1 MFYILK
7 GSLQK
12 LKLQKV
18 WPRNDLESRRL
29 KAMVVMMI
37 VRCTFS
43 HFYVR
48 PLYVLRLDKRG
59 SHTPLVYSKVHRWH
73 AGNRLSLY
81 RTIQALQLQHCSHV
95 ARRSCTEENQTWTV
109 LLGKGS
115 SWRYVYLINRV
126 VRWQRTNLMHMRFK
140 YVRVHV
146 MLMFK
151 QVLHPLY
158 VCRFLNH
165 ILLQHDLSCPT
176 TVSCIT
182 STARPD

>member
-37 VRCTFS
+37 VRCTFAHS
-43 HFYVR
+43 YVR

-59 SHTPLVYSKVHRWH
+59 SRTPLVYYKVDRWH
-73 AGNRLSLY
+73 AGNRLTLY
-81 RTIQALQLQHCSHV
+81 RTIQALQLQHCSHF
-95 ARRSCTEENQTWTV
+95 AGKPSTEKNQTWTE

-115 SWRYVYLINRV
+115 SWRYVPTRTTLPIHYMHHRPRFITVMWLSGRRTSPV
-126 VRWQRTNLMHMRFK
+126 GLRTQLSSEVRACGNIHSK
-140 YVRVHV
+140 A
-146 MLMFK
+146 
-151 QVLHPLY
+151 
-158 VCRFLNH
+158 
-165 ILLQHDLSCPT
+165 ST
-176 TVSCIT
+176 T
-182 STARPD
+182 